1 MFGQLQVKSAY
12 SFQKSTILVN
22 DLVKMAKA
30 KHMDAIALCDE
41 DHMYGAFEF
50 FEACTKEHIKPIFG
64 VEATIA
70 IDEESYPLTLLAL
83 DDQGYF
89 DLIKIVSAINLSDE
103 RRLPIRD
110 LIKKSD
116 HLVVIS
122 ASPLG
127 IVESYASKEMEG
139 EALKYLKA
147 FKKYFPHYYLMIQ
160 DHGLE
165 AQKYLNKRLISLA
178 NLAGVK
184 VICGNDVCY
193 LRKQD
198 ALAVDLLEASA
209 KNITLDSHHE
219 PKTNERY
226 LKDEQEM
233 AMLFDPEIMANTA
246 EVTNMCKATIPTNQK
261 NLPYYPMDPHIDK
274 QRYLHDLCGVGL
286 RKRFGNRPIPDKY
299 RERLSYELSI
309 IHMMGFDDYFLIVW
323 DYVTY
328 AKKNGILVGPGRGS
342 AAGSLV
348 AYVLG
353 ITNVDPLAY
362 DLLFERFLNPE
373 RVSMPDIDVDFQ
385 DDRRDEVVDYVLKK
399 YGADH
404 VCQIVT
410 FNTYGPRV
418 AIKDIGKVMGIPLKK
433 LEIVAKNIPT
443 GPKNGK
449 SITQMYQTSAS
460 FQALINRDET
470 LRRLIGP
477 MSLIEH
483 LPRNISMHAA
493 GVVMSTRPLDESVPL
508 VIGPSSQVMSQYS
521 KDYIEKAGIL
531 KMDFLGLRNLTMI
544 SYILKDIEIYRGY
557 KLNLNTIPL
566 NDPKT
571 YQMLSRGDTFGVFQ
585 LESSGMRSL
594 IMKMKPRSF
603 HDIVDAIALY
613 RPGPMENIPLY
624 LRRRAGQERIDYIV
638 PALQP
643 ILSST
648 YGIII
653 YQEQI
658 MQIAQVIAG
667 FSLGKADM
675 IRKAV
680 SKKKLKDLER
690 FENDFITGA
699 SQNGYPQDVAKRI
712 YDLILK
718 FANYGF
724 NKSHSVA
731 YGMISYDLA
740 YLKAN
745 EPLYFFASILS
756 NEGASASSRI
766 RTIEEAKRYRVKVLR
781 PDINWS
787 VDRFK
792 VEEDGIRYSLTAI
805 KNVGLAGY
813 REINEERE
821 AHGPFKD
828 LIDFFLRMHDHKI
841 STKMIESL
849 IDAGAF
855 DSFSD
860 NRAFMK
866 QNIEMLLNYADIA
879 PLLTTDQKPI
889 FVHVDED
896 RYGRLENEK
905 EVLGLYLST
914 HPIAMRKQALHRHFV
929 SLIDVNEH
937 IGQTIEVL
945 VYINAIRII
954 VDKRGNEMAFL
965 DGSDETGSED
975 FVCFS
980 RQYTRYHEVLQ
991 RGKILAMNV
1000 RVEMK
1005 DRLSLIINQV
1015 KELK

>member
-12 SFQKSTILVN
+12 SFQKSTILIN
-22 DLVKMAKA
+22 DLVKMAKE
-30 KHMDAIALCDE
+30 KHLDAIALCDE

-50 FEACTKEHIKPIFG
+50 FEACTKAKIKPIFG

-70 IDEESYPLTLLAL
+70 INEESYPFTLLAL
-83 DDQGYF
+83 DDQGYV
-89 DLIKIVSAINLSDE
+89 DLIKIVSDINLAKE
-103 RRLPIRD
+103 RRLPIHD
-110 LIKKSD
+110 LVEKSA
-116 HLVVIS
+116 HLIVIS

-127 IVESYASKEMEG
+127 IVESYAAKEMEG

-147 FKKYFPHYYLMIQ
+147 FKKSFPHYYLMIQ

-165 AQKYLNKRLISLA
+165 AQKFLNRRLVSMA
-178 NLAGVK
+178 SLAGVK

-198 ALAVDLLEASA
+198 ALAVDLLEASG
-209 KNITLDSHHE
+209 KNVTLDVRHE
-219 PKTNERY
+219 PKTSERY
-226 LKDEQEM
+226 LKDEREM
-233 AMLFDPEIMANTA
+233 AMLFDREIMDNTR
-246 EVTNMCKATIPTNQK
+246 EVVTICKATIPLNQK

-274 QRYLHDLCGVGL
+274 QRYLRELCGVGL
-286 RKRFGNRPIPDKY
+286 KKRFNGQPIPDAYKK
-299 RERLSYELSI
+299 RLSYELSI

-353 ITNVDPLAY
+353 ITNVDPLVY

-385 DDRRDEVVDYVLKK
+385 DDRRDEVVAHVLEK
-399 YGADH
+399 YGTDH

-418 AIKDIGKVMGIPLKK
+418 AIKDIGKVMNIPLKK

-443 GPKNGK
+443 GKNGK
-449 SITQMYQTSAS
+449 TITQMYESSAS
-460 FQALINRDET
+460 FQEMINRDPA

-508 VIGPSSQVMSQYS
+508 VIGPSQQVMSQYS
-521 KDYIEKAGIL
+521 KDYIEKAGLI

-544 SYILKDIEIYRGY
+544 SYILKDIEIYHGF
-557 KLNLNTIPL
+557 KLNLNNIPL
-566 NDPKT
+566 DDAKT
-571 YQMLSRGDTFGVFQ
+571 YQMLSRGETFGVFQ

-594 IMKMKPRSF
+594 IMKMKPNSF

-624 LRRRAGQERIDYIV
+624 LRRRAGQEKIDYIV
-638 PALQP
+638 PALKP

-658 MQIAQVIAG
+658 MQIAQVIAN

-690 FENDFITGA
+690 IENDFISGA
-699 SQNGYPQDVAKRI
+699 IQNGYSEQTARQI

-756 NEGASASSRI
+756 NEAASSASRI
-766 RTIEEAKRYRVKVLR
+766 RTIEEAKRYRVNVLR
-781 PDINWS
+781 PDINAS
-787 VDRFK
+787 IDRFK

-805 KNVGLAGY
+805 KNVGLSGY
-813 REINEERE
+813 REIAKEKQER
-821 AHGPFKD
+821 GPFKD
-828 LIDFFLRMHDHKI
+828 LIDFFMRMRDHKI
-841 STKMIESL
+841 TIKMIESL

-866 QNIEMLLNYADIA
+866 KNIPVLENYADIY
-879 PLLTTDQKPI
+879 PLVPDPQPPV
-889 FVHVDED
+889 FVSVPEN
-896 RYGRLENEK
+896 RYSRLENEK
-905 EVLGLYLST
+905 AVLGLYLST
-914 HPIAMRKQALHRHFV
+914 HPIAMIKESLHHSFV
-929 SLIDVNEH
+929 SVMDVAEHINQTIDV
-937 IGQTIEVL
+937 L
-945 VYINAIRII
+945 VNINAVRII
-954 VDKRGNEMAFL
+954 VDKRGKEMAFV

-975 FVCFS
+975 FVCFAS
-980 RQYTRYHEVLQ
+980 QYTYFRGSLK
-991 RGKILAMNV
+991 RGKIVAMNV
-1000 RVEMK
+1000 RVSQR

-1015 KELK
+1015 KDIK